1 MKILKAK
8 VAGYP
13 VNGDFSLRWTEEDK
27 NGMFYAILS
36 NDIRNLIE
44 VFLTSPY
51 FKAFMHGV
59 FAPPAINSEI
69 LVVVD
74 ENASPLEYYYLS
86 TILKYSEESE
96 GFETPKVKNKKL
108 PFVKNKKM
116 FNVSGEP
123 CGMAFQDST
132 GTGLEIIGKYEKT
145 SPLERS
151 VKIATSGG
159 NKIKLSDSPDL
170 DAIDIKNKHGDG
182 ILIMANKNPH
192 FTGRSISIKSHSNQS
207 CTVESGS
214 YSVTVQDGTDINLT
228 NNSLGT
234 FSPALFNPLEDIGP
248 VKVGSMFGNINL
260 KSKHKDINIVANG
273 LIPFLSNIYITS
285 KFGLIQLKTN
295 GEILINA
302 AQKIVIQS
310 NVGIDLLST
319 AGSININA
327 PVGNVNILG
336 KNINLQGTDTLNAEG
351 LIETNIGAGTPVNLN
366 RGGPVATS
374 IPILPVVPLTTVY
387 GD

>member
-1 MKILKAK
+1 MEIKKAK
-8 VAGYP
+8 VVGYP
-13 VNGDFSLRWTEEDK
+13 VDTDYVIGWDKEDK
-27 NGMFYAILS
+27 NGLFYAVLS
-36 NDIRNLIE
+36 ENTKNKVG
-44 VFLTSPY
+44 VFLTSSY

-59 FAPPAINSEI
+59 FTPPAINSEI

-74 ENASPLEYYYLS
+74 ENSSPLEYYYLS

-96 GFETPKVKNKKL
+96 GVKTPKVKNKKL

-123 CGMAFQDST
+123 CGMTFQDST

-214 YSVTVQDGTDINLT
+214 YSVIVQDGTDINLT

-234 FSPALFNPLEDIGP
+234 FSPALFNPLANTGP
-248 VKVGSMFGNINL
+248 IKVGLMFGNINL

-273 LIPFLSNIYITS
+273 LVPFLSNIYITS
-285 KFGLIQLKTN
+285 KFGLIQLNTN

-310 NVGIDLLST
+310 IAGIDLLST
-319 AGSININA
+319 GGDININA
-327 PVGNVNILG
+327 TAGKVNILG
-336 KNINLQGTDTLNAEG
+336 ANINLQGIEILNAEG

-374 IPILPVVPLTTVY
+374 IPILPAVPLTTVY